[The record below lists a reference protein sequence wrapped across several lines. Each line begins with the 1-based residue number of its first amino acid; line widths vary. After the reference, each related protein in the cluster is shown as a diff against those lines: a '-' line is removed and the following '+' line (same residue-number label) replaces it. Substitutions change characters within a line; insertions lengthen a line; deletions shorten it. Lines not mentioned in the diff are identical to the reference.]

1 MALPA
6 LTFATLPP
14 AVPGTMAYISGR
26 VGGELQRWHLH
37 HIRHQRDRWWRSAE
51 IIRLGGWFALDAE
64 GKVAAAN
71 RPIQKTPPKQGPRS
85 LDKPMP
91 AKADFEYTTNNCISS
106 FIFQGRLFHAP

>member
-1 MALPA
+1 MKYTRPSMALPA
-6 LTFATLPP
+6 LTFATRPP
-14 AVPGTMAYISGR
+14 AVPGTMAYISGG

-71 RPIQKTPPKQGPRS
+71 R
-85 LDKPMP
+85 
-91 AKADFEYTTNNCISS
+91 AYTENPSEAGAEKS
-106 FIFQGRLFHAP
+106 